1 MLSLEQCMDIKLL
14 HKEGHSIRQIA
25 RLTGNSRNTVRRM
38 LRGQQPPRF
47 KTLERGSKLD
57 AFRDYVRQRYEACG
71 SWRKSARWASPAPSI
86 FYGAT
91 SPH

>member
-38 LRGQQPPRF
+38 LRGARPPQF
-47 KTLERGSKLD
+47 QTPECWETWETGTGTATGMIKDSK
-57 AFRDYVRQRYEACG
+57 
-71 SWRKSARWASPAPSI
+71 
-86 FYGAT
+86 
-91 SPH
+91 